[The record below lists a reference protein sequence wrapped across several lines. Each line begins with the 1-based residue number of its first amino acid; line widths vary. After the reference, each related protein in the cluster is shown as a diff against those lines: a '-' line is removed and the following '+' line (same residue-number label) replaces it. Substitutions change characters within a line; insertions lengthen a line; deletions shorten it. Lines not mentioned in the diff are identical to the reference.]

1 LALEDAPEITDHV
14 GMFEFF
20 LGYSAGSATATRAAT
35 LARSAAA
42 ADGLRNSNRVEDVNE
57 RVDQLMIVVR
67 AMWSLM
73 EKQGLTPQ
81 DLEAEIDHLDKL
93 DGVADGAIRSG
104 PVACTSCDSMVAPG
118 LKACQFCG
126 AAVTTGDHHPL
137 SGV

>member
-1 LALEDAPEITDHV
+1 
-14 GMFEFF
+14 MFEFF
-20 LGYSAGSATATRAAT
+20 LGYSAGSATASRAAT
-35 LARSAAA
+35 LARSAAT

-57 RVDQLMIVVR
+57 RLDQLMIVVR

-81 DLEAEIDHLDKL
+81 DLEAEIDHLDQL
-93 DGVADGAIRSG
+93 DGVADGAIRSA
-104 PVACTSCDSMVAPG
+104 PVPCSSCDSMVAPG

-126 AAVTTGDHHPL
+126 APVTRDDHPL

>member
-1 LALEDAPEITDHV
+1 
-14 GMFEFF
+14 MFEFF

-42 ADGLRNSNRVEDVNE
+42 ADGLRHSNRVEDVNE
-57 RVDQLMIVVR
+57 RVDQLMILVR

-73 EKQGLTPQ
+73 EKQGLTPE
-81 DLEAEIDHLDKL
+81 DLEAEIDHLDQL
-93 DGVADGAIRSG
+93 DGVTDGAIRSA
-104 PVACTSCDSMVAPG
+104 PVPCHGCDSMVAPG

-126 AAVTTGDHHPL
+126 APVTLSDDHPL